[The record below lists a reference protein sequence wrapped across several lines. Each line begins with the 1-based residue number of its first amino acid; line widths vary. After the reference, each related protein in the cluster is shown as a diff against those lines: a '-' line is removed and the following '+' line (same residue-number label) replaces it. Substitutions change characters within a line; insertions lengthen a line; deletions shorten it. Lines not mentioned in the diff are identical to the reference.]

1 MENNINENE
10 IEITKE
16 LTNHDENIKS
26 LKRRMD
32 KVEEQSKAINN
43 LAMSVKELAINMNT
57 MNEKQEEQG
66 KRLAELEAKPA
77 RRWEQIVSLIITTLV
92 GALLGYLLSRLGI
105 K

>member
-1 MENNINENE
+1 MENNINE
-10 IEITKE
+10 IETTKE

>member
-1 MENNINENE
+1 MENNINE

-26 LKRRMD
+26 LERRMD

-77 RRWEQIVSLIITTLV
+77 RRWEQIVSLIITTIV

>member
-1 MENNINENE
+1 MENNINE

-16 LTNHDENIKS
+16 LTNHDENINS

>member
-1 MENNINENE
+1 MENNINE

-26 LKRRMD
+26 LKRRID

>member
-1 MENNINENE
+1 MENNINE

-26 LKRRMD
+26 LKRRID

-57 MNEKQEEQG
+57 MNEKQEEQD

>member
-1 MENNINENE
+1 MENNINE
-10 IEITKE
+10 IEITNE

>member
-1 MENNINENE
+1 MEDVE
-10 IEITKE
+10 IIEK
-16 LTNHDENIKS
+16 LTNHEENIKS
-26 LKRRMD
+26 LKHRMD

-66 KRLAELEAKPA
+66 KRLTELESKPGK
-77 RRWEQIVSLIITTLV
+77 RWEQIVSLIITTIV
-92 GALLGYLLSRLGI
+92 GAVLGYLLSRWGL